1 MQLTITGII
10 ANKICN
16 KKQRKKNIEVAFDRW
31 SNVCLGS
38 YSWNHRYEQITSSAC
53 HSRQNAKRICGF
65 FFWCQEGRA
74 YLLFVTNNVSTEC
87 SKNGKECN
95 N

>member
-65 FFWCQEGRA
+65 FSGVKKEEHI
-74 YLLFVTNNVSTEC
+74 LFLTSITFATVR
-87 SKNGKECN
+87 
-95 N
+95 